1 MDGAEQIKNDELN
14 KINAAESTVTDSV
27 PTDKVSQLLE
37 NTVQEPVIE
46 QVGHS
51 NGVEKV
57 HEATAVSAAGNLESG
72 NVNVSR
78 TTEAANEVAGQ
89 FQEGETLKEVQPGLP
104 GVDRSATMAAFEI
117 KKKQQLEEKRLE
129 AERLQKEQEVIA
141 FEKARI
147 LKEKVEREAA
157 EKKRLEEEE
166 LQRKELERQEKLRKQ
181 KEQMERFEREK
192 QEAARIA
199 EEEELKRK
207 ELERQEKL
215 QKQKEQME
223 RFEREKQE
231 ALRLKEIEDTRVK
244 KEQEEIAF
252 EKARLLKEKV
262 EREAE
267 EKRQEEIRLQK
278 EAELERIQK
287 LSKQQNALEKFEEEQ
302 RFKKMSDGE
311 KAAYLAKKEEEA
323 RIAEEKRIAQEKA
336 EREAEEK
343 ARKEA
348 EAAEKARL
356 AQLAEQARLAE
367 QAKRE
372 SSGTSVVTQST
383 GVVPSTAQ
391 IEDRKMLEINRIA
404 EEQVNQLHKQLS
416 DKEKIAQEVQL
427 LAELETDNMMK
438 EAERRLTLKSLGQL
452 PDGSEV
458 SRPMEMSTVPS
469 TAATPAP
476 VQKEQPTSFAQ
487 PPVESAG
494 YVDELTKDGQEFKF
508 ETQVNKVM
516 DIIIHSLYKT
526 KDVFLRELISNSADA
541 LDKVRFQSLTN
552 KAELETNEELKIYI
566 SSDKDKNLLS
576 IRDTGVGMTKTQ
588 LHDNLGTI
596 AKSGTEEFLKTLEK
610 QNLTDPGLIG
620 QFGVGFYSSFL
631 VADRV
636 TVISKNNKDDQYV
649 WSSDSQSN
657 FKITKDPRGN
667 TLGRGTEIILHL
679 KKDAAEFLETDKLK
693 EIIQKHSEFVN
704 FPVYLYVEK
713 TIEEAVEEPDAPTE
727 DVEDVTEEE
736 KKPKTVSKTVQ
747 EWELV
752 NENKPIWTRAPTDV
766 TDEEYKSF
774 FKAHFKEF
782 SEPLAHSHFKL
793 EGENEFTGLLFIP
806 ASPPQKFLQPDAPML
821 KNVQLFVKRVFI
833 TDELSDF
840 LPKWL
845 GFLKVLID
853 TDDIPLNVSRETLQ
867 NHAFLKIIKNKIIS
881 KALDLLI
888 QLSEDDEEK
897 FKLIHK
903 EYKQAFRYGL
913 YDAKTTHRKKLLK
926 LLRFESS
933 SKEYTS
939 LQEYVDRMKE
949 GQPQI
954 YFSAGISVDSAKA
967 SPLAEKLISKGYEV
981 LYLSD
986 SFEEYLTTTDSLKEF
1001 NDLPLQNIQKP
1012 GLKLGTED
1020 GETAAEEAATKE
1032 KYEPLTDWLKE
1043 NLEDKVSDV
1052 KISFHLETAPMV
1064 VVPGSMGLSPSQE
1077 KMMVMQSSGKENYM
1091 LKFYL
1096 DQKRILEINPSHPL
1110 IKKLLGIVADGN
1122 TDSIKHLPAALFEI
1136 YAIGSGYDT
1145 RNPTTFV
1152 STLEAVFRDVLG
1164 VEQKL
1169 KAVEKESKSE
1179 HDEL

>member
-1 MDGAEQIKNDELN
+1 MDGAEQVANSESNETKVTESSVVD
-14 KINAAESTVTDSV
+14 NAVPSIPSQPVEVSGANGQEGVITQEVHPSAVEVVTQA
-27 PTDKVSQLLE
+27 K
-37 NTVQEPVIE
+37 VQETT
-46 QVGHS
+46 
-51 NGVEKV
+51 GVASSENIRAENVKSEV
-57 HEATAVSAAGNLESG
+57 VQTAAVVEETADP
-72 NVNVSR
+72 
-78 TTEAANEVAGQ
+78 
-89 FQEGETLKEVQPGLP
+89 FQEGEPLKDVQPGTP

-117 KKKQQLEEKRLE
+117 KKQQQLEEKRLE
-129 AERLQKEQEVIA
+129 AERLQKEQEAIA

-181 KEQMERFEREK
+181 QEQMERFEREK
-192 QEAARIA
+192 QEAAKRA
-199 EEEELKRK
+199 EEEELKRQ

-215 QKQKEQME
+215 RKQQEKME

-231 ALRLKEIEDTRVK
+231 ALRLKELEEARIK
-244 KEQEEIAF
+244 KEQEEQAF
-252 EKARLLKEKV
+252 EKARILKEKV
-262 EREAE
+262 ELEAE
-267 EKRQEEIRLQK
+267 QKRQEELRLQR
-278 EAELERIQK
+278 EAELERVQK

-302 RFKKMSDGE
+302 RFKKMSDEE
-311 KAAYLAKKEEEA
+311 KKAYLAKKEEEA

-336 EREAEEK
+336 EKEEAERVAREAEEK

-348 EAAEKARL
+348 EEKARKE
-356 AQLAEQARLAE
+356 AEERAKIEAEEKARRDAEEQARLALLAAE
-367 QAKRE
+367 TKRE
-372 SSGTSVVTQST
+372 SIGTSVVTQST
-383 GVVPSTAQ
+383 GVVPSAAQ
-391 IEDRKMLEINRIA
+391 VEEDKKMQELNRIA
-404 EEQVNQLHKQLS
+404 EQQVFQLHKELS
-416 DKEKIAQEVQL
+416 DKERIAEEVQL
-427 LAELETDNMMK
+427 LAELETDKMMK

-458 SRPMEMSTVPS
+458 SKPADTSVAPS
-469 TAATPAP
+469 SVPAP
-476 VQKEQPTSFAQ
+476 AAVEKEQPTSFAQ

-494 YVDELTKDGQEFKF
+494 CANT
-508 ETQVNKVM
+508 
-516 DIIIHSLYKT
+516 
-526 KDVFLRELISNSADA
+526 DVFLRELISNSADA
-541 LDKVRFQSLTN
+541 LDKIRFQSLTN

-566 SSDKDKNLLS
+566 SSDK
-576 IRDTGVGMTKTQ
+576 
-588 LHDNLGTI
+588 
-596 AKSGTEEFLKTLEK
+596 SGTEEFLKNLEK

-679 KKDAAEFLETDKLK
+679 KKDAAEFLETEKLK

-704 FPVYLYVEK
+704 FPIYLYVEK
-713 TIEEAVEEPDAPTE
+713 TIEEAVEDTDVPGE

-747 EWELV
+747 EWDLV
-752 NENKPIWTRAPTDV
+752 NENKPIWTRSPSDV

-782 SEPLAHSHFKL
+782 SDPIAHSHFKL

-806 ASPPQKFLQPDAPML
+806 SSPPQKFLQPDAPQL

-888 QLSEDDEEK
+888 QLSEDDKEK

-954 YFSAGISVDSAKA
+954 YFSAGISLESAKA

-986 SFEEYLTTTDSLKEF
+986 SFEEYLTTTESLKQF

-1020 GETAAEEAATKE
+1020 DETAAEETAIKE

-1043 NLEDKVSDV
+1043 KLEDKVSEV
-1052 KISFHLETAPMV
+1052 KVSFHLETAPLV

-1096 DQKRILEINPSHPL
+1096 EQKRIMEINPTHPL
-1110 IKKLLGIVADGN
+1110 VEKLLENVKEGN

-1136 YAIGSGYDT
+1136 YAIGSGYDV
-1145 RNPTTFV
+1145 RNPTAFIN
-1152 STLEAVFRDVLG
+1152 TLETVFRDVLG
-1164 VEQKL
+1164 VEQKP
-1169 KAVEKESKSE
+1169 VEKEKAEEKQPESE